1 MSHTPLSDA
10 DYQRLAATLNR
21 FLPQQGMN
29 LERLDGFFAALLCG
43 PEQIKP
49 TECLPAIIGDA
60 FDDDAAFTSDKALE
74 QFVRLLGGH
83 WLDIAATLREAG
95 GFQPWLDADA
105 AGEIRGNDWAEGFAE
120 GMQLLNEDWGLLFD
134 DPEQAPLL
142 EPILTLAFERNP
154 DPEVQVPALTPEQR
168 EQCLAA
174 LSDAVHGIYRF
185 FAAIRQQLE
194 QEEEALERQ
203 QRH

>member
-60 FDDDAAFTSDKALE
+60 FDDDDAFPNEKALE

-83 WLDIAATLREAG
+83 WLDIADALRAG
-95 GFQPWLDADA
+95 AGFQPWLEQDA
-105 AGEIRGNDWAEGFAE
+105 AGEMHGNDWAEGFAE

-154 DPEVQVPALTPEQR
+154 DPEVQVAALTPEQR

-174 LSDAVHGIYRF
+174 LSDAVHGIHRF
-185 FAAIRQQLE
+185 FAAIRLRLE
-194 QEEEALERQ
+194 QEEAELER
-203 QRH
+203 RLH